1 MSRVG
6 KRPIAIP
13 AKTEVHITDGAVVVK
28 GPLGEL
34 SRRLH
39 PYVEI
44 QIADSV
50 VTVAPKVTTPAGRAL
65 WGTYAAHIANMVD
78 GVQKPYVKKLIL
90 EGVGYRVALT
100 GQSLTFNIGFSH
112 PVVMPIP
119 QGLTATVEKNEITIS
134 GIDKEKVGQ
143 FAADLHALKKPEPY
157 KGKGIRYAGEVI
169 LRKQGKKAS

>member
-6 KRPIAIP
+6 KRPIVIP
-13 AKTEVHITDGAVVVK
+13 EKTEIRIAEGSIVVK

-39 PYVEI
+39 PHVEI
-44 QIADSV
+44 NIADST
-50 VTVAPKVTTPAGRAL
+50 VTVAPKVMTPAGRAL
-65 WGTYAAHIANMVD
+65 WGTYAAHIANMVE

-119 QGLTATVEKNEITIS
+119 HGLTAVVEKNEITVS
-134 GIDKEKVGQ
+134 GIDKEQVGQ

-169 LRKQGKKAS
+169 LRKQGKKAA